1 MSRLHNIKCGLNL
14 PMTGEPEQ
22 RIDGGREA
30 GSVAVL
36 ADDYIGMRPRM
47 LVDVGE
53 QVKRG
58 QKLFEDRKNPGVFF
72 TSPGAGTV
80 SAINRGARRALR
92 SVVIDLSEG
101 GAEGAAEVQYESYLG
116 KDVTSLSSDEVRAA
130 LIESGLWT
138 ALRTRPFSRVPA
150 VDTAPRSVFVTA
162 HDTNPLAPD
171 AALILSEQQEDF
183 EAGLSVLSKLPSG
196 GKVYLCKGAGSSVSA
211 GSAGGVE
218 THEFSGPHPA
228 GTAGLH
234 IHRID
239 PADRERVIWH
249 IGYQDTAAVG
259 HFFKTGKL
267 SVERVVSLA
276 GPQVSRPRLLKT
288 RLGAPTATLTDG
300 ELKGGENRILSGSV
314 LNGRAAMGEAEGYL
328 GRYHNQVTVLKEGNE
343 RHFMGWLAPGFNKFS
358 MLRMFA
364 STLTPG
370 KKYDFDTDLHG
381 GLRGIVPLGSYEKV
395 MGFSLMP
402 TFLLRS
408 LVANDMEKAEELGV
422 LELDEE
428 DVALCTFVCPSKN
441 EYGVALREMLTRIE
455 KEG

>member
-1 MSRLHNIKCGLNL
+1 MHNIKRGLNL
-14 PMTGEPEQ
+14 PITGEPEQ
-22 RIDGGREA
+22 KIDA
-30 GSVAVL
+30 GPKPGTVAIL
-36 ADDYIGMRPRM
+36 ADDYLGMRPRM
-47 LVDVGE
+47 LVQVGDKI
-53 QVKRG
+53 KRG
-58 QKLFEDRKNPGVFF
+58 QKLFEDRKNPGVFV
-72 TSPGAGTV
+72 TAPGTGTL

-92 SVVIDLSEG
+92 SVVVKLKEG
-101 GAEGAAEVQYESYLG
+101 GAKGSEEVQYESYSG
-116 KDVTSLSSDEVRAA
+116 KNPTSLSSDEVRAA

-138 ALRTRPFSRVPA
+138 ALRTRPFSKVPA
-150 VDTAPRSVFVTA
+150 VDTAPRSIFVTA

-171 AALILSEQQEDF
+171 AQVILAEQQADF
-183 EAGLSVLSKLPSG
+183 EAGLSVLSKLANG

-211 GSAGGVE
+211 GSAGQVE

-234 IHRID
+234 IHLID
-239 PADRERVIWH
+239 PADMGRVVWH

-267 SVERVVSLA
+267 SVERVVALS
-276 GPQVSRPRLLKT
+276 GPQVNRPRLIRT
-288 RLGAPTATLTDG
+288 RLGAPIAGLTNG
-300 ELKGGENRILSGSV
+300 ELKAGENRILSGSV
-314 LNGRAAMGEAEGYL
+314 LNGRAAVGDEEGYL

-343 RHFMGWLAPGFNKFS
+343 RHFLGWLAPGFNKFS

-364 STLTPG
+364 SKLIPG
-370 KKYDFDTDLHG
+370 KKFDFDTDLNG
-381 GLRGIVPLGSYEKV
+381 GPRGIVPVGSYEKV
-395 MGFSLMP
+395 MAFDLMP

-408 LVANDMEKAEELGV
+408 VVANDMEKAEELGV